1 MFEGS
6 WIPGV
11 AFVGGAIKLAGK
23 VLDPPAQLS
32 DLRDQ
37 PETQSSRNF
46 ETNLKFFRINTTAIF
61 LLFGTI

>member
-37 PETQSSRNF
+37 P
-46 ETNLKFFRINTTAIF
+46 
-61 LLFGTI
+61 